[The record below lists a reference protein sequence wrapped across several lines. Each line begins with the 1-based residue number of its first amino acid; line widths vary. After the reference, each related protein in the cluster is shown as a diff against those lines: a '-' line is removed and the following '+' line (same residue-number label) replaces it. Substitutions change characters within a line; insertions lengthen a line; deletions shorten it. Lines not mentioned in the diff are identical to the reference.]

1 MGCGAAWDVG
11 HDWRC
16 WQLYYLVCDMGRSCV
31 VRVLFSH
38 ISVAVVYRSSL
49 RFKSMSGVRVPR
61 ASVRRGEPCV
71 VKPSHRSHGAGA
83 GRGGERGSP
92 RARRALPLAIAPGVL
107 CNSHRKSGLRVHSS
121 TFPTIRIYILRR
133 DARTAF
139 RLLVQHPVRGGPV
152 SSIGFLSRYRA
163 LALARTSPAHPR
175 VRLLLTTSGSS
186 R

>member
-1 MGCGAAWDVG
+1 MLASVLSRLRYGALLRRSG
-11 HDWRC
+11 
-16 WQLYYLVCDMGRSCV
+16 LV
-31 VRVLFSH
+31 FSH
-38 ISVAVVYRSSL
+38 LSCCRVRVYRSSL

-92 RARRALPLAIAPGVL
+92 CAPCPAPAPWPCPRCSL

-152 SSIGFLSRYRA
+152 SSVGLLSRSRA